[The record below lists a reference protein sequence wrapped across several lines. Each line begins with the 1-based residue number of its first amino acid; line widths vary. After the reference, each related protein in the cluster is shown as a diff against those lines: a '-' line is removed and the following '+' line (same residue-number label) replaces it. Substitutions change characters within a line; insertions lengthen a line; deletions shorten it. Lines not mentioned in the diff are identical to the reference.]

1 MNTLNAPIKLVW
13 NTNDVGELCSVKI
26 ENEEMTIESNLGLL
40 DQIPDRTYGVFIER
54 FENDSW
60 VPMTEVKSNLTEL
73 DANSY
78 RVDWDAGWLWF
89 SSEKPVGRIRA
100 TYWGRGFFLISDK
113 RLYTEIDRN
122 EDGSYNYESLY
133 NLFEGIRN
141 MRYLGEFD
149 PEKKY
154 KVNNQVF
161 YQGSA
166 YIKTEDSASEGDM
179 PPREDIANWDLLAVG
194 FNPMGAYN
202 ESTKYY
208 PGDIV
213 YVESENYSNL
223 YLCKQPVEGVNPE
236 TNDENN
242 SWKLL
247 FDTSFLDTKLVLD
260 IDYSEMDMTVE
271 DGIYRV
277 KAGNDTG
284 TLNGYLMVLRYD
296 EPGVSLDGGD
306 ATIHTCRQIYFGK
319 YIKNTDPDAAPFI
332 TSSFSIQFREGE
344 IDEGTGNL
352 TKEWTKVFAYQPGS
366 TMLSNYQILGLN
378 GRIPKERLVNPD
390 GGFEVG
396 DNASATGG
404 TAIGNNS
411 YATSGA
417 ALGFLSKAK
426 DGGAVGDRAVNSS
439 GFSGGAQ
446 AQCYNPELG
455 DVSNPD
461 TWIDAI
467 QLGKGINSNE
477 KTLQVYDYQMMDAEG
492 HVPKERL
499 KDIPLF
505 YAPDNQL
512 YVDSATRQML
522 ADVNS
527 YRFVDASPPD
537 DTLMAFTTP
546 SFEAYINSQK
556 VAVSEMS
563 VLSYNTSL
571 YIYVV
576 RDADLAFKL
585 LYKPV
590 SSGYL
595 KTSDLEEGNQL
606 VAAIGKVDFAIPPTP
621 NLTFFETI
629 QTDDPLEDFG
639 IAVETNFP
647 VTSKL
652 VTSDDVL
659 TKTNTIPYT
668 PTGMYNPIP
677 KKYVDDIIGTTSQGG
692 TYVGSGASAYIDA
705 LAIGKNAKA
714 EAKGSIQLGE
724 GTNNVDN
731 TFQVWDYQL
740 LDESGRIPLDRLKNF
755 LTLYTAPN
763 KLVVDSET
771 RAYLADVSNYLYCD
785 PYGGGAPV
793 VENPVFMFK
802 SDEQFKGY
810 LDGNQV
816 IVPITGEQMPM
827 VGYPSTTPYY
837 LYIIRAGDG
846 SFSFLSKLT
855 TDGYLSVS
863 DLEEGDQ
870 LVGAIGEV
878 SWSDLPYASP
888 SCTLWDRI
896 LTADPIENFGLSDS
910 QNLPLLEEVLSY
922 NEVLTKTN
930 TIPYTPTM
938 PYHPATK
945 AYVDAHSGGGGSGGG
960 SNRNYALHSKEDI
973 PASRQA
979 GDIFF
984 IWDGF
989 DSTTP
994 IDPPVQN
1001 MQAVQYTNMVISVDE
1016 PENAE
1021 YWGKIVSESKE
1032 GTSDI
1037 PVSDIVSGDMEVAEE
1052 PSGTKIFFNK
1062 IK

>member
-13 NTNDVGELCSVKI
+13 NTNDIGELCSVKI

-141 MRYLGEFD
+141 MRYVGEFD
-149 PEKKY
+149 PAESY

-166 YIKTEDSASEGDM
+166 YIKTEDGESEDNL
-179 PPREDIANWDLLAVG
+179 PPKEDIANWDLLAVG

-208 PGDIV
+208 PGDVV

-242 SWKLL
+242 SWQLL

-352 TKEWTKVFAYQPGS
+352 TKEWTKGFAYQPGS
-366 TMLSNYQILGLN
+366 TILSNYQILGLN

-404 TAIGNNS
+404 TAIGKG
-411 YATSGA
+411 ATSNAGGCAVGENAWADTGA
-417 ALGFLSKAK
+417 AIGKNAFCAGN
-426 DGGAVGDRAVNSS
+426 GGAVGVGTSAVHGFAGGGNAKVVWSGGAVGS
-439 GFSGGAQ
+439 GAYAGNGFSGGLNAKV
-446 AQCYNPELG
+446 E
-455 DVSNPD
+455 D
-461 TWIDAI
+461 TEDGPVDAI
-467 QLGKGINSNE
+467 QLGTGTNNHA
-477 KTLQVYDYQMMDAEG
+477 KTLQVYNYQLMDAEG
-492 HVPKERL
+492 HVPIDRL
-499 KDIPLF
+499 ALIK
-505 YAPDNQL
+505 Q
-512 YVDSATRQML
+512 YVDA
-522 ADVNS
+522 
-527 YRFVDASPPD
+527 
-537 DTLMAFTTP
+537 
-546 SFEAYINSQK
+546 
-556 VAVSEMS
+556 
-563 VLSYNTSL
+563 
-571 YIYVV
+571 
-576 RDADLAFKL
+576 L
-585 LYKPV
+585 L
-590 SSGYL
+590 
-595 KTSDLEEGNQL
+595 EN
-606 VAAIGKVDFAIPPTP
+606 
-621 NLTFFETI
+621 N
-629 QTDDPLEDFG
+629 
-639 IAVETNFP
+639 
-647 VTSKL
+647 
-652 VTSDDVL
+652 VL
-659 TKTNTIPYT
+659 TKTNTIPY
-668 PTGMYNPIP
+668 
-677 KKYVDDIIGTTSQGG
+677 
-692 TYVGSGASAYIDA
+692 A
-705 LAIGKNAKA
+705 
-714 EAKGSIQLGE
+714 
-724 GTNNVDN
+724 
-731 TFQVWDYQL
+731 
-740 LDESGRIPLDRLKNF
+740 
-755 LTLYTAPN
+755 
-763 KLVVDSET
+763 
-771 RAYLADVSNYLYCD
+771 
-785 PYGGGAPV
+785 
-793 VENPVFMFK
+793 
-802 SDEQFKGY
+802 
-810 LDGNQV
+810 
-816 IVPITGEQMPM
+816 
-827 VGYPSTTPYY
+827 
-837 LYIIRAGDG
+837 
-846 SFSFLSKLT
+846 
-855 TDGYLSVS
+855 
-863 DLEEGDQ
+863 
-870 LVGAIGEV
+870 
-878 SWSDLPYASP
+878 
-888 SCTLWDRI
+888 
-896 LTADPIENFGLSDS
+896 
-910 QNLPLLEEVLSY
+910 
-922 NEVLTKTN
+922 
-930 TIPYTPTM
+930 PTM

-945 AYVDAHSGGGGSGGG
+945 AYVDAHCGGGGSGGG